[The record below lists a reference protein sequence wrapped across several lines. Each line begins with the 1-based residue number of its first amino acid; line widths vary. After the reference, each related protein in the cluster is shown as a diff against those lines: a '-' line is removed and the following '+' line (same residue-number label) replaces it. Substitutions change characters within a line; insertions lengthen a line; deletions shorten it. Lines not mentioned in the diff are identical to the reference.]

1 MNESATLIHF
11 RTASLGLTHK
21 DIAERMS
28 EFLSERVSK
37 ESVQSYFSGKGVPIE
52 KVLALLYA
60 LNWKQVD
67 KDEICL
73 PLDRHQALVLLAAD
87 GINSHKR

>member
-1 MNESATLIHF
+1 MNDSIHS
-11 RTASLGLTHK
+11 RRVNLDLKHK

-28 EFLSERVSK
+28 EFLGERVSH

-52 KVLALLYA
+52 KILALLHA
-60 LNWKQVD
+60 LEWKQVGV
-67 KDEICL
+67 DEICL

>member
-1 MNESATLIHF
+1 MIHF
-11 RTASLGLTHK
+11 RRAGLDLTHK

-28 EFLSERVSK
+28 EFLDERVSTD
-37 ESVQSYFSGKGVPIE
+37 SVQSYFSGKGVPIE
-52 KVLALLYA
+52 KIPALYYA
-60 LNWKQVD
+60 LEWKNGVY